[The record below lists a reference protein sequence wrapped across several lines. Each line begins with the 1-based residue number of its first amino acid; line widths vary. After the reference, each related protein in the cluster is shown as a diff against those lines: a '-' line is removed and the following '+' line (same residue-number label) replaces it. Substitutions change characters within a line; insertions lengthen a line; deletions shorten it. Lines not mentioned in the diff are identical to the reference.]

1 MWHARPA
8 GTSTSTSTSKNPFT
22 ASSGGS
28 GARGGSEQAEGGD
41 QRARSISLVN
51 EGLEGLLPRA
61 GELLKL
67 GGSIF
72 LAFVPFI
79 AAISLLFGGVYVA
92 FGANATRQLWLFRA

>member
-1 MWHARPA
+1 
-8 GTSTSTSTSKNPFT
+8 
-22 ASSGGS
+22 
-28 GARGGSEQAEGGD
+28 
-41 QRARSISLVN
+41 VN